1 MKYVPPYG
9 TNDPF
14 APYINGDPSTG
25 TEGSIPPADAFNEP
39 LLELH
44 NLVAFSGYNPVD
56 TDLTQVTQSV
66 RRQWVNWAVD
76 TGSTNALSCT
86 VSPPILA
93 YEQGTPLR
101 VLVANTNTGACTIN
115 VSGLG
120 VRAIRRPDGSNL
132 VAGDIKGGGIAS
144 LVDDGAHYQLV
155 NFLGAAGAG
164 GTTNNVL
171 IDIPYCADI
180 STTVNLITAP
190 YAPAITSLVEG
201 KFLAVKV
208 NNENSGGVTMNTN
221 ALPSYPV
228 LRNDAQPLEAGD
240 IIKNECVLLEFHGT
254 YYQCVSLVRSQSVQK
269 IPGTVDQELI
279 LYVRLDGN
287 DTTGDGSAN
296 TAAKAFR
303 TIQRA
308 VAYILG
314 SFSIAGRNVTIQLG
328 QAGTYDGVL
337 IEHLTQGQIIIKGD
351 QANQDSYI
359 IPDKVGKNACVV
371 VKDADVSIIGV
382 QLREM
387 TGTKQ
392 GLFVS
397 QGSTVTITN
406 VSFSGVGGN
415 NDGGGGRVMIDV
427 FDSSEIFAFGNIR
440 FGYSCR
446 EAISCPGGGFTAGQW
461 STLFTNVGN
470 PVFQRG
476 WVFAEMG
483 GTAEFSP
490 GFTTFSG
497 GAQGPKFNVN
507 TNSVIRCFGGG
518 LNFLPG
524 NQAGIIAT
532 GGVYIS

>member
-44 NLVAFSGYNPVD
+44 NLVAFSGYTPVD

-171 IDIPYCADI
+171 IDIPYTADI

-201 KFLAVKV
+201 KFLAVKI
-208 NNENSGGVTMNTN
+208 NNENTGGVTMNTN

-254 YYQCVSLVRSQSVQK
+254 YYQCVSLVRSQAVQK
-269 IPGTVDQELI
+269 IPGAVDQELI

-328 QAGTYDGVL
+328 QPGTYDGVL

-351 QANQDSYI
+351 EANQDSYI
-359 IPDKVGKNACVV
+359 IPDKAGKIFCVG
-371 VKDADVSIIGV
+371 VKDADVSLIGV
-382 QLREM
+382 QLRDM
-387 TGTKQ
+387 TGQKH
-392 GLFVS
+392 GLLFVS
-397 QGSTVTITN
+397 QGSNCTITN
-406 VSFSGVGGN
+406 VTFGGVGGN
-415 NDGGGGRVMIDV
+415 NMPDGRVCIDV
-427 FDSSEIFAFGNIR
+427 FDSSEIFAFGNIH
-440 FGYSCR
+440 FN
-446 EAISCPGGGFTAGQW
+446 ISCQAAVACMGGGFTAGQW
-461 STLFTNVGN
+461 TCLITNVGN
-470 PVFQRG
+470 PVYQRA
-476 WVFAEMG
+476 FCYCEMG
-483 GTAEFSP
+483 GVATFSP
-490 GFTTFSG
+490 SFTSFSG
-497 GAQGPKFNVN
+497 GAQGPRFNVN
-507 TNSVIRCFGGG
+507 TNSVIRCSGGG

-524 NQAGIIAT
+524 NQPGIIAS
-532 GGVYIS
+532 GGQYIS

>member
-9 TNDPF
+9 TNDPD

-39 LLELH
+39 LRELH
-44 NLVAFSGYNPVD
+44 NLVAYSGYNPVD

-66 RRQWVNWAVD
+66 RRQWVNWVVD
-76 TGSTNALSCT
+76 TGSVNSLSAT
-86 VSPPILA
+86 TTPPILA
-93 YEQGTPLR
+93 YEQGMPLR

-132 VAGDIKGGGIAS
+132 VAGDIKAGGIAN

-164 GTTNNVL
+164 GTTNIVSV
-171 IDIPYCADI
+171 DIPYCADI

-190 YAPAITSLVEG
+190 YSPAITSIVEG
-201 KFLAVKV
+201 KFLAVKI
-208 NNENSGGVTMNTN
+208 NNENTGGVTMNTN

-228 LRNDAQPLEAGD
+228 LRNDAFPLEAGD
-240 IIKNECVLLEFHGT
+240 IIKNECILLEFHGT
-254 YYQCVSLVRSQSVQK
+254 YYQCVSMVRSQSMQK

-303 TIQRA
+303 TITRA
-308 VAYILG
+308 LAFILG
-314 SFSIAGRNVTIQLG
+314 SISIAGRNVTIQMG
-328 QAGTYDGVL
+328 QPGTYDGFGV
-337 IEHLTQGQIIIKGD
+337 ENLTQGQIIVRGD
-351 QANQDSYI
+351 PANQDSYI
-359 IPDKVGKNACVV
+359 IPDRAGKNHCVLV
-371 VKDADVSIIGV
+371 RNSDVSLIGL
-382 QLREM
+382 QIREM

-392 GLFVS
+392 GLFVT
-397 QGSTVTITN
+397 QNATCQITN
-406 VSFSGVGGN
+406 VSFNGVGGDN
-415 NDGGGGRVMIDV
+415 IPGVGRTCIDV
-427 FDSSEIFAFGNIR
+427 FSTCEVLAFGNIK
-440 FGYSCR
+440 FMYSCQ
-446 EAISCPGGGFTAGQW
+446 STVFCMGGTFTAGMW

-470 PVFQRG
+470 PIFSRG
-476 WVFAEMG
+476 WVYAETSGFAEY
-483 GTAEFSP
+483 SP

-497 GAQGPKFNVN
+497 GAQGKRFNATAN
-507 TNSVIRCFGGG
+507 AIIRCSTGG
-518 LNFLPG
+518 LSFLPG
-524 NQAGIIAT
+524 NQAGITSA
-532 GGVYIS
+532 GGQYIS

>member
-9 TNDPF
+9 TNDPD

-39 LLELH
+39 MRELH
-44 NLVAFSGYNPVD
+44 NLVAYSGYTPSD
-56 TDLTQVTQSV
+56 IDLSQVTQSV
-66 RRQWVNWAVD
+66 RRQWVNWVVD
-76 TGSTNALSCT
+76 TGSTNSLSAT
-86 VSPPILA
+86 TNPPLTA
-93 YEQGTPLR
+93 YEQGMPLR
-101 VLVANTNTGACTIN
+101 VLVANNNTGACTIN

-132 VAGDIKGGGIAS
+132 VAGDIKAGGIAN
-144 LVDDGAHYQLV
+144 LIDDGAHYQLV

-164 GTTNNVL
+164 GVTNNIS

-180 STTVNLITAP
+180 STTVNTITAP
-190 YAPAITSLVEG
+190 YSPAITSLVEG
-201 KFLAVKV
+201 KFLAVKI
-208 NNENSGGVTMNTN
+208 NNENSGGVVMNTN

-228 LRNDAQPLEAGD
+228 LRNDAFPLEAGD

-254 YYQCVSLVRSQSVQK
+254 YYQCVSLCRSQAFQK

-308 VAYILG
+308 VAFILG

-328 QAGTYDGVL
+328 QPGTYDGVL
-337 IEHLTQGQIIIKGD
+337 VEHLTQGQIKIKGD
-351 QANQDSYI
+351 EANQDSYI
-359 IPDKVGKNACVV
+359 IPDKVGKIFCVG
-371 VKDADVSIIGV
+371 VKDADVSLIGV
-382 QLREM
+382 QLRDQ
-387 TGTKQ
+387 TGQKH
-392 GLFVS
+392 GLLFVS
-397 QGSTVTITN
+397 QGATVTITN
-406 VSFSGVGGN
+406 VSFSGTAN
-415 NDGGGGRVMIDV
+415 NNMPDGRVCIDI
-427 FDSSEIFAFGNIR
+427 FDSSEVFAFGNIR
-440 FGYSCR
+440 FGVTCQA
-446 EAISCPGGGFTAGQW
+446 AIACMAGGFTAGQW
-461 STLFTNVGN
+461 SCLITNVSS
-470 PVFQRG
+470 PVYSRAFCY
-476 WVFAEMG
+476 VEMG
-483 GTAEFSP
+483 GVAEFAP

-497 GAQGPKFNVN
+497 TPQGPRFNVN
-507 TNSVIRCFGGG
+507 TNGVIRCSGGG
-518 LNFLPG
+518 LSFLPG